1 MKAKRLLVAILLFAV
16 VAAAKGEKKKKAA
29 SDEKPTED
37 SSVPPAIVG
46 PVIGIDLG
54 TTYSCVGIYRNDKVE
69 IIANSQGDRITPSYV
84 AFTKDERL
92 IGAAA
97 KNQAPQNPLNTI
109 YDAKRFVGRRWDDK
123 TVQSDRVLLPFKI
136 IAHKGKPFFEISV
149 QDGKVKK
156 FSPEEISA
164 MILTEMKNIAEKY
177 LGENV
182 TSAVVTVPAYFNDA
196 QRQATKD
203 AGTIAGLNILRIINE
218 PTAAAIAYGLD
229 KGHKNR
235 NVLVYDL
242 GGGTFD
248 VSILTIDDGVFEVL
262 ATSGDTHLGGEDFD
276 HKIVEYF
283 IEQVKKKKGVDIS
296 QRKRLV
302 ARLKQEAEKAK
313 RELSSKTQTKVHIDG
328 FIDGEDF
335 SEPLSRAKFEELNKD
350 LFAKTIDPVKKVLKD
365 SGLSK
370 KEVHEIV
377 LVGGST
383 RIPKVRELVKKFF
396 EGREPHTGVNPDE
409 AIAYGAAVQA
419 GVLGG
424 HGGSSSK
431 DVLLL
436 DVTPLTVGI
445 QLVGDRFMR
454 FIERN
459 TAIPTKKINMV
470 TTEADHQTSVPIRVF
485 QGERPQCKDNVKL
498 GEFSVSGIPPMRAGE
513 PQIEVQFHIDA
524 NGILN
529 VNAKD
534 QASGNAGHITIK
546 AQKETLD
553 PDEIA
558 RMVKE
563 GEEFQK
569 EDAEWLKITEAN
581 TELKNYVDQISKT
594 LTTAKL
600 GANDRETVQGSIE
613 AAKEWLDNM
622 NGEKRS
628 GDDIQAKKSELQ
640 DIVDPIFVKMYGG
653 GSAKNGKTAGKENGK
668 TDDDD
673 DDWEEH
679 QEL

>member
-1 MKAKRLLVAILLFAV
+1 MQ
-16 VAAAKGEKKKKAA
+16 KKKKEAP
-29 SDEKPTED
+29 KK
-37 SSVPPAIVG
+37 PAIVG

-84 AFTKDERL
+84 AFTKEERL
-92 IGAAA
+92 LGQAA
-97 KNQAPQNPLNTI
+97 KNQAAQNPLNTV
-109 YDAKRFVGRRWDDK
+109 YDAKRFIGRRWDDK
-123 TVQSDRVLLPFKI
+123 TVQKDRTLLPFKI
-136 IAHKGKPFFEISV
+136 IAHKGKPYI
-149 QDGKVKK
+149 QAQTQGGKTKK

-164 MILTEMKNIAEKY
+164 MILTEMKQVAEAY
-177 LGENV
+177 LGEKV
-182 TSAVVTVPAYFNDA
+182 SSAVVTVPAYFNDA

-203 AGTIAGLNILRIINE
+203 AGVIAGLNILRIINE

-235 NVLVYDL
+235 NILVYDL

-248 VSILTIDDGVFEVL
+248 VSMLTIDDGVFEVL
-262 ATSGDTHLGGEDFD
+262 ATAGDTHLGGEDFD
-276 HKIVEYF
+276 QRLLEYF
-283 IEQVKKKKGVDIS
+283 ISQVKKKKDVDIS
-296 QRKRLV
+296 KRKRLI
-302 ARLKQEAEKAK
+302 ARLKQESEKAK
-313 RELSSKTQTKVHIDG
+313 RELSTKMQTKVHIDG

-335 SEPLSRAKFEELNKD
+335 SEPLSRAKFEQLNKD
-350 LFAKTIDPVKKVLKD
+350 LFAKTMIPVRKVLKD
-365 SGLSK
+365 SGLAK
-370 KEVHEIV
+370 KDVHDVV

-383 RIPKVRELVKKFF
+383 RIPMIRKLVKKFF
-396 EGREPHTGVNPDE
+396 EGKEPHTGVNPDE
-409 AIAYGAAVQA
+409 AVAYGAAVQA
-419 GVLGG
+419 GILGG
-424 HGGSSSK
+424 QGGSSSK

-459 TAIPTKKINMV
+459 TAIPTKKINSV

-485 QGERPQCKDNVKL
+485 QGERPQCQDNVKL
-498 GEFSVSGIPPMRAGE
+498 GEFSVTGIPPMRAGE

-534 QASGNAGHITIK
+534 SASGNAGHITIQ

-553 PDEIA
+553 ADDIA
-558 RMVKE
+558 RMVQE
-563 GEEFQK
+563 SEEFAK
-569 EDAEWLKITEAN
+569 EDAEWLKIVEAN
-581 TELKNYVDQISKT
+581 DELKKYIDNIANT
-594 LTTAKL
+594 LATAKL
-600 GANDRETVQGSIE
+600 GANDREAIQRSVEEGRDWI
-613 AAKEWLDNM
+613 DNL
-622 NGEKRS
+622 NGDTRNA
-628 GDDIQAKKSELQ
+628 DDILAKKTEIQ
-640 DIVDPIFVKMYGG
+640 DVCDPIFTRMYGG
-653 GSAKNGKTAGKENGK
+653 KANGKGSSGGGGGGGGG
-668 TDDDD
+668 D